1 MSTPTYTF
9 SGTTNFNVI
18 EHMGTA
24 QKTLTSDLDELD
36 QFCRLTLANWTD
48 TSKEQYQTRKANW
61 DQAAA
66 TMPASLSIAAT
77 TLESITNRL
86 VHANLRVRDMWTK

>member
-9 SGTTNFNVI
+9 SGNTNFNVI
-18 EHMGTA
+18 EHMGAA
-24 QKTLTSDLDELD
+24 QKKLTVDLEDLDH
-36 QFCRLTLANWTD
+36 FCRQTLAHWTD

-77 TLESITNRL
+77 TLESITHRL
-86 VHANLRVRDMWTK
+86 MHANLRVRDMWTK